1 MSLALVNTMTA
12 VSMQENKMAVQTVQA
27 QDSLGGTVSYAI
39 TGGADAAKF
48 SIDAATGA
56 LSFIAAP
63 DYDVPEDADKNNV
76 YSVEVTA
83 TSTSASAPLVQLMT
97 VTITAAN
104 DALEKSLDLARV
116 AGEAIEV
123 QNLRNDEQDA
133 RLDSAEGDIDALEG
147 RVTTAEG
154 DIDALEGRVTTAEND
169 IDTLQTQ
176 MAGKADQTALDQT
189 NTNVTNVS
197 NRVSAVENYF
207 DANHIIK
214 LENLPEQVRTGMKPL
229 GTFQVGVDTLPA
241 ATVANEWQYYIVDN
255 YGSVDLSAAQDGS
268 KMVAVAPKGW
278 IISTGDTGWAYIAG
292 GDGLTSVNGK
302 TAENGAVTVTSQDL
316 GYTPS
321 EASGLTATT
330 AKAGIDE
337 VGVKLK
343 EVSAALGDVTT
354 YDPVAV
360 FTKARATRRAQGL

>member
-133 RLDSAEGDIDALEG
+133 RLD
-147 RVTTAEG
+147 TAEG

>member
-1 MSLALVNTMTA
+1 
-12 VSMQENKMAVQTVQA
+12 
-27 QDSLGGTVSYAI
+27 
-39 TGGADAAKF
+39 
-48 SIDAATGA
+48 
-56 LSFIAAP
+56 
-63 DYDVPEDADKNNV
+63 
-76 YSVEVTA
+76 
-83 TSTSASAPLVQLMT
+83 LVQLMT

-123 QNLRNDEQDA
+123 QNLRNDAQDA
-133 RLDSAEGDIDALEG
+133 RLD
-147 RVTTAEG
+147 TAE
-154 DIDALEGRVTTAEND
+154 AD

-176 MAGKADQTALDQT
+176 VATKADQSALDQT
-189 NTNVTNVS
+189 NINVTNVS
-197 NRVSAVENYF
+197 NRVADVESYF

-229 GTFQVGVDTLPA
+229 GTFHVGADVLPA
-241 ATVANEWQYYIVDN
+241 ATVANEWQYYIADD
-255 YGSVDLSAAQDGS
+255 YGNVDLSAAQDGS
-268 KMVAVAPKGW
+268 KMVTVAPKGW

-302 TAENGAVTVTSQDL
+302 TAENGAVTIVAQDL

-330 AKAGIDE
+330 AKAGLDE
-337 VGVKLK
+337 VGVKLQ
-343 EVSAALGDVTT
+343 EVSAALGNTAT

-360 FTKARATRRAQGL
+360 FTKARTARHAKGL

>member
-1 MSLALVNTMTA
+1 MSLALVNIMTA
-12 VSMQENKMAVQTVQA
+12 IAMQENKLAVQTVQA

-56 LSFIAAP
+56 LAFISAP
-63 DYDVPEDADKNNV
+63 DYDVPDDADNNNV
-76 YSVEVTA
+76 YAVEVTA

-133 RLDSAEGDIDALEG
+133 RLDTAESDINALEG
-147 RVTTAEG
+147 RVTTAES
-154 DIDALEGRVTTAEND
+154 D

-176 MAGKADQTALDQT
+176 MVGKADQTALDQT

-197 NRVSAVENYF
+197 NRVSTIEGRF
-207 DANHIIK
+207 DQNGILNLA
-214 LENLPEQVRTGMKPL
+214 NLPEQVRTGMKPL
-229 GTFQVGVDTLPA
+229 GTFQVGVDTLPT
-241 ATVANEWQYYIVDN
+241 ATVANEWQYYIADG
-255 YGSVDLSAAQDGS
+255 YGNVDLSAAQDGS

-278 IISTGDTGWAYIAG
+278 IISTGDTGWGYIAG
-292 GDGLTSVNGK
+292 GDGLTSINGK
-302 TAENGAVTVTSQDL
+302 TAENGAVTVTSQDI
-316 GYTPS
+316 GYAPS

-330 AKAGIDE
+330 TKSGIDE

-360 FTKARATRRAQGL
+360 FTKARNTRHAQGL